1 MFSGGEMLRLLSMIT
16 MLVVIAMLMSRARDP
31 SVWRWLAS
39 DEAAEPESNAAEP
52 MTAEA
57 SSHAADAKAP
67 SATAASATP
76 AQSPGDSTTGVDSP
90 SPAPGLAALTDQDGE
105 EWDAFKEEALALDDF
120 TFFFQREEMEAYDR
134 LVRWVLRQT
143 FEGMWQRAGQE
154 RGKVTFNDFVQHR
167 KQLRGKLVRLDLH
180 LRRVLKMPEKT
191 RDGAELY
198 EAWGYTTQSGGW
210 LYSVVIVDKPN
221 DLPVGELIQEDVRV
235 AGYFLKMLSYHS
247 ALSKPGDKPLYA
259 PVLVGRVLRVKPPA
273 PPPSETA
280 WVAQSPTAKVLG
292 LLLFGVFVVA
302 IVGWQLASVLLRTR
316 KRHGSMREIERQTP
330 RSGPLAVDEWLD
342 RAGEAE
348 HLETPRSAEQTTSPL
363 GIAGGNGRSIGFDD
377 RLDTGPAKS
386 E

>member
-1 MFSGGEMLRLLSMIT
+1 MFSSGEMLRLLSMIT

-39 DEAAEPESNAAEP
+39 DEAAEPEPDTAKT
-52 MTAEA
+52 MLAEA
-57 SSHAADAKAP
+57 
-67 SATAASATP
+67 
-76 AQSPGDSTTGVDSP
+76 P
-90 SPAPGLAALTDQDGE
+90 SPAADSKAPAAAASTPPDQPAGGSEAGRASLSQANGLAALTDQDDE

-134 LVRWVLRQT
+134 LVRWTLRQS
-143 FEGMWQRAGQE
+143 FEGMWQRAGSE
-154 RGKVTFNDFVQHR
+154 RGRVTFNDFVQNR

-191 RDGAELY
+191 RDGTELY

-210 LYSVVIVDKPN
+210 LYSVVIVDKPD

-259 PVLVGRVLRVKPPA
+259 PVLVGRVVRIKAPG

-280 WVAQSPTAKVLG
+280 WVAESPTARLLG
-292 LLLFGVFVVA
+292 LALFGVFVVA
-302 IVGWQLASVLLRTR
+302 MVGWQLTSVLLRTR
-316 KRHGSMREIERQTP
+316 KRHGSMREIRRDTP
-330 RSGPLAVDEWLD
+330 RSGPIAVDEWLD
-342 RAGEAE
+342 RAGDVGPPERA
-348 HLETPRSAEQTTSPL
+348 RSAEESASPF
-363 GIAGGNGRSIGFDD
+363 GIAGGNGRTIGFDD
-377 RLDTGPAKS
+377 GLDTGPAKS

>member
-39 DEAAEPESNAAEP
+39 DETAESEPNAAET

-57 SSHAADAKAP
+57 LSHAADSKAP
-67 SATAASATP
+67 SAAVTSAPPDQSRSGSDAGLAS
-76 AQSPGDSTTGVDSP
+76 QSPGNGP
-90 SPAPGLAALTDQDGE
+90 AALTDQDYE
-105 EWDAFKEEALALDDF
+105 EWEAFKEEALALDDF
-120 TFFFQREEMEAYDR
+120 TFYFQREEMEAYDR
-134 LVRWVLRQT
+134 LVRWVLRQP
-143 FEGMWQRAGQE
+143 FEGMWQRAGSE
-154 RGKVTFNDFVQHR
+154 RGKVTFNDFVQNR

-210 LYSVVIVDKPN
+210 LYSVVIVDKPD

-259 PVLVGRVLRVKPPA
+259 PVLVGRVMRVKPPA

-280 WVAQSPTAKVLG
+280 WVAESPTAKVLG

-316 KRHGSMREIERQTP
+316 KRHGSMREIHGDTP
-330 RSGPLAVDEWLD
+330 RSGQLAVDEWLD
-342 RAGEAE
+342 RAGEVGR
-348 HLETPRSAEQTTSPL
+348 LETARSAEETASPF
-363 GIAGGNGRSIGFDD
+363 GIAGGNGHTIGFDGG
-377 RLDTGPAKS
+377 LDTGPAKS